1 MSPYQH
7 IFSTNAVLGVWRN
20 LRAHRDQNDL
30 LLTVQYQPDDVRPQN
45 SRRKEKGHATET
57 SHEVTDGKT
66 VEAQGKSIR
75 FVVPWRSMQSQRK
88 ELLEKEKQLAEA
100 LVVLTSEIAFTDLSP
115 TLQTSLT
122 QNPLVQIRHLAAG
135 ISRQMSKL
143 EVQMLDNAPYSTRKN
158 LFTGGEI
165 ARKFLPAITALFHQH
180 PIPQRM
186 IFELLM
192 ELKDLVFLGCVG
204 CTEEDDEAALQE
216 IDDALVQAITPIP
229 IAQNPQLKRKDSKI
243 SLRTPPIQSF
253 LARDSEELLF
263 TLESLQTTAHALT
276 LLPLPIPDFCA
287 HAIISLR
294 RIIPRQTLADFEKT
308 KSSRDKTCAQFARCA
323 KWARTDGGCGRGCKD
338 EDEDQRDMPSW
349 HRCSRWFEEG
359 SGTCMV
365 GGGQPGKNGS
375 GDGVMVA

>member
-88 ELLEKEKQLAEA
+88 ELLEKEKKLAEA
-100 LVVLTSEIAFTDLSP
+100 LV
-115 TLQTSLT
+115 
-122 QNPLVQIRHLAAG
+122 IRHLAAG

-165 ARKFLPAITALFHQH
+165 AGKFLPAITALFHQH

-229 IAQNPQLKRKDSKI
+229 IAQNPRLKRKDSKI
-243 SLRTPPIQSF
+243 ALRTPPIQSF